1 MKIRGIFNSLWNSE
15 VSVFVVIYNNIL
27 NPVKLRGFH
36 YKCKKNFSREFF
48 GLQKEVAA
56 LFVHGIVPIKTSCP
70 PAGRGLHASVACI
83 FQHLNSLFC
92 FVFFLT
98 NRTAAAIFF
107 KQG

>member
-1 MKIRGIFNSLWNSE
+1 M
-15 VSVFVVIYNNIL
+15 SVCVVIYDNIL

-36 YKCKKNFSREFF
+36 YKYKQNFSRAFF

-56 LFVHGIVPIKTSCP
+56 LFVHGIIPVKTRWP
-70 PAGRGLHASVACI
+70 PAGRGLHASMACI

-98 NRTAAAIFF
+98 NHTATVIFF